1 MARIRRPS
9 TLRPA
14 LRVPAALLL
23 STLAVLFAFA
33 FPARASDPAADPAGL
48 PPPPPHEAPH
58 EAPPEDPPAALDDA
72 PAPGLLH
79 QGLPYGS
86 QAAFNPFF
94 VLFNGAYD
102 MLQTGVAGNRIAAL
116 HYAAGFRNVN
126 RNLAHPLENIRRY
139 GWGEF
144 VRNEL
149 LPAGPGVEDAQWV
162 PNYTLHLIG
171 DGLTYRALAEWY
183 AQHGAP
189 RPRLWAALNCF
200 AYQYVNEAI
209 ENGDSEGP
217 NVDALADILVFNP
230 LGVLL
235 FSHDGAAAFFG
246 RTLHAANW
254 SSLPALNLRT
264 GRLDNMALS
273 FSFKWFPAERVPVG
287 LHYYTGMNTS
297 LGLTWRYAG
306 EYSLSAGGGVGTVG
320 VYRVDQS
327 NGERK
332 MTAAL
337 GRTLGVYW
345 DRNNSLLASLIV
357 SEQRMYRARLN
368 VYPLPAMASWRL
380 KPGFFLGYGRDG
392 DAYLGVSVNLAPL
405 GLSPFL
411 MD

>member
-1 MARIRRPS
+1 MAPDRIAS
-9 TLRPA
+9 SLRPA
-14 LRVPAALLL
+14 LPVPAALP
-23 STLAVLFAFA
+23 AVFLTVLIAFA
-33 FPARASDPAADPAGL
+33 FPARASGPAADPAGL
-48 PPPPPHEAPH
+48 PPGSPSEPPA
-58 EAPPEDPPAALDDA
+58 EAPPGPPAGE
-72 PAPGLLH
+72 PTPNLLH

-94 VLFNGAYD
+94 VLVNGAYD
-102 MLQTGVAGNRIAAL
+102 MLQTGVAGNRIATL
-116 HYAAGFRNVN
+116 NYAAGFRNVN

-144 VRNEL
+144 ARNEL
-149 LPAGPGVEDAQWV
+149 LPTGPGVEDAQWV
-162 PNYTLHLIG
+162 PNYTLHMIG
-171 DGLTYRALAEWY
+171 GGLTYRSLAEWY
-183 AQHGAP
+183 ALQGAP
-189 RPRLWAALNCF
+189 RPRVWAALNCF
-200 AYQYVNEAI
+200 AYHYVNEAI
-209 ENGDSEGP
+209 ENGKTEGP
-217 NVDALADILVFNP
+217 NVDAIADFLVFNP
-230 LGVLL
+230 LGILL
-235 FSHDGAAAFFG
+235 FSNDAAAGFFG

-273 FSFKWFPAERVPVG
+273 FSFKWFPSERAPVG
-287 LHYYTGMNTS
+287 FHYYTGMNTS

-320 VYRVDQS
+320 VYQVDQLH
-327 NGERK
+327 GERK

-337 GRTLGVYW
+337 GKTLGVYW

-411 MD
+411 VD